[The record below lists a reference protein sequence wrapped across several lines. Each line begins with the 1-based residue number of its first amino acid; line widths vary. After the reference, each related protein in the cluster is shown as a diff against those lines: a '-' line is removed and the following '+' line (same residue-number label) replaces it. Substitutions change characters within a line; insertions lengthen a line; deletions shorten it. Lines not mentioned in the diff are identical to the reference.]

1 MTHELKT
8 PLASIRLAGDFLKRY
23 SDRATPEEKDEAI
36 ITIETQVDYLG
47 EIVDDVT
54 ALSKTDSMAE
64 ELEFEIYDLETY
76 LRDIL
81 EELEWT
87 HRKTHRLIY
96 SGLDRRVE
104 AQFDRK
110 LLRRTIVNLL
120 GNAIKY
126 SPEGGDVHL
135 SLAVNEMSAI
145 VKIADSGIGIPAQD
159 LPRLFETFHRAE
171 NVGKLPGTGL
181 GLAIA
186 KQALDL
192 HRGTMTVES
201 EVGVGTTFTLTLPLK
216 QGE

>member
-1 MTHELKT
+1 
-8 PLASIRLAGDFLKRY
+8 
-23 SDRATPEEKDEAI
+23 
-36 ITIETQVDYLG
+36 
-47 EIVDDVT
+47 
-54 ALSKTDSMAE
+54 
-64 ELEFEIYDLETY
+64 
-76 LRDIL
+76 
-81 EELEWT
+81 
-87 HRKTHRLIY
+87 
-96 SGLDRRVE
+96 VE

-135 SLAVNEMSAI
+135 SLAVNESSAI
-145 VKIADSGIGIPAQD
+145 IKIADSGIGIPAED

-192 HRGTMTVES
+192 HGGSMTVES
-201 EVGVGTTFTLTLPLK
+201 EVSVGTTFTLTLPLK